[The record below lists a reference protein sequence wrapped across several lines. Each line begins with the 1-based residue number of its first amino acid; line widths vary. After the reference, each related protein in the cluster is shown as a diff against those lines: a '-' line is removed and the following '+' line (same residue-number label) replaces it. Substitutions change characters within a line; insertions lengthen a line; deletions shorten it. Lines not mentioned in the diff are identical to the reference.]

1 MQRAEV
7 RLYGLSNAAAAI
19 EVHMETLGSVLSH
32 LWHRLADE
40 GVHWRCH
47 WQK

>member
-19 EVHMETLGSVLSH
+19 EVQMETLGSVFSH
-32 LWHRLADE
+32 LWYRLADE
-40 GVHWRCH
+40 GVHWGCNR
-47 WQK
+47 QK